1 MVATTAPSIE
11 ILVAVENSM
20 RLAENG
26 SDTFAKL
33 PEMVAHVM
41 SLLTMKQREKGSH
54 RQDLKE
60 MSLKAW
66 YFLKSNQSNNA
77 GGSQILHAL
86 VRNVLV
92 VVNRKKGQKEEL
104 HYRLLSV
111 FRLFNKKWFLT
122 KPDADMI
129 QYERGKALP
138 KIRMDLRLLKQKLVG
153 SRVE

>member
-1 MVATTAPSIE
+1 MLIPEESAAMVATTAPSIE

-60 MSLKAW
+60 MSLKA
-66 YFLKSNQSNNA
+66 
-77 GGSQILHAL
+77 
-86 VRNVLV
+86 
-92 VVNRKKGQKEEL
+92 
-104 HYRLLSV
+104 
-111 FRLFNKKWFLT
+111 
-122 KPDADMI
+122 
-129 QYERGKALP
+129 
-138 KIRMDLRLLKQKLVG
+138 
-153 SRVE
+153 